1 MVSCDGCVPGLC
13 AVSWIECLLFFR
25 RRWRQLVSFDCY
37 QYSLE
42 KFIGALVLLPD
53 RQQENSRLCGAHP
66 ACDHGPEARAP
77 LKLATS
83 NDLHVLKLG
92 SRVLIMAPSYALFY
106 FASER
111 KSSTR
116 RLRC

>member
-1 MVSCDGCVPGLC
+1 MAACQGFARFHGSRVSCFSEDTG
-13 AVSWIECLLFFR
+13 E
-25 RRWRQLVSFDCY
+25 QLVGFDCC

-53 RQQENSRLCGAHP
+53 RQQENSRLCGAQP
-66 ACDHGPEARAP
+66 ARDHGPEARGP

-116 RLRC
+116 